1 MVPACELPTVVPAC
15 ELPTVVPAC
24 ELRCPP
30 SSGTACE
37 RVRRR
42 PPRWAARLRLR
53 QSVRLPL
60 TSAFG
65 PGAEPSAWSP
75 RSPGGRLGE
84 GAVRDTGVAAAAG
97 GGLSCVFLRPGG
109 PVPAAARAGP

>member
-1 MVPACELPTVVPAC
+1 MVPAC

-24 ELRCPP
+24 ELRCRCAALPAFV
-30 SSGTACE
+30 GDVC
-37 RVRRR
+37 RR

-53 QSVRLPL
+53 QSVRLPS
-60 TSAFG
+60 TSAYG